1 VFDWNLETFGFA
13 RRHLAARVIRG
24 YAARQKRNVCA
35 GWQSTNLNNTYISM
49 LEFSSEAIAK
59 KSPSNQI
66 VRADFTVL
74 PCDRTLLI
82 LCNRCTV
89 A

>member
-1 VFDWNLETFGFA
+1 MFDWNLETFRPPPPRRA
-13 RRHLAARVIRG
+13 RYAGIFCQCLRRVVI
-24 YAARQKRNVCA
+24 N
-35 GWQSTNLNNTYISM
+35 QSEQYTH
-49 LEFSSEAIAK
+49 FSSEAIAE

-74 PCDRTLLI
+74 PCDSTLLI